1 MAFNFIIVLVDPTVC
16 NIFVFSVCI
25 YLVSINLNLNLVSIN
40 LNFRANKM
48 QRLAALWNSRERIKN
63 ESFQTDLRLPESV
76 LSEL

>member
-25 YLVSINLNLNLVSIN
+25 IN
-40 LNFRANKM
+40 LNFRANEM

>member
-25 YLVSINLNLNLVSIN
+25 YLVSINLNLVSIN